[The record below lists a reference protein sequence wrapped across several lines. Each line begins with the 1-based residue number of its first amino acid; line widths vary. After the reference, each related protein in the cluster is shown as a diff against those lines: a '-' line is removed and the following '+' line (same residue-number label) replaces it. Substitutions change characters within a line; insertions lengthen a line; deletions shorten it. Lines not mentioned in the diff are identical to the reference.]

1 MAYERKKN
9 MEKAK
14 ALLIFIIC
22 SALCLSSVRAEVFD
36 LPNDL
41 PTIEALISLHKLI
54 KAEEDDAMARIATS
68 FGEQSLVT
76 KGAKMFNDV
85 RTTLDSK
92 LSNAYSYVV
101 LAGAIS
107 STANSLYRLIND
119 YSNFTSETMS
129 AVKNKPMVGWYYSE
143 AVFACNREIKGI
155 KKMFAT
161 MTAAGLNVMKA
172 SIDEK
177 LEMVMELKTRID
189 TMRGIIDSA
198 ALWCSA
204 VAIGGFGHDYIWDIL
219 NSEVL
224 DKIAEGVI
232 NNWLST

>member
-1 MAYERKKN
+1 MKKVII
-9 MEKAK
+9 
-14 ALLIFIIC
+14 LFIC
-22 SALCLSSVRAEVFD
+22 LVLCLPSARAEVFD
-36 LPNDL
+36 LPDDV
-41 PTIEALISLHKLI
+41 PTIEALISLHKLM

-76 KGAKMFNDV
+76 KGAKKFNDV

-107 STANSLYRLIND
+107 GTANSLYRLIND
-119 YSNFTSETMS
+119 YADFTTNMVET
-129 AVKNKPMVGWYYSE
+129 VKKKPMVAWYYSE
-143 AVFACNREIKGI
+143 AMFACNREIKGI
-155 KKMFAT
+155 KKMYAT
-161 MTAAGLNVMKA
+161 MTAAGMNVMKA
-172 SIDEK
+172 SMDEK

-198 ALWCSA
+198 MLWCSA

-224 DKIAEGVI
+224 DEIAEGVI
-232 NNWLST
+232 NNWLGA

>member
-1 MAYERKKN
+1 MKN
-9 MEKAK
+9 FFP
-14 ALLIFIIC
+14 FIIC
-22 SALCLSSVRAEVFD
+22 FVLCLPSARAEVFD
-36 LPNDL
+36 LPDDL
-41 PTIEALISLHKLI
+41 PTIEALISLHKLM

-68 FGEQSLVT
+68 LGEQSLVT
-76 KGAKMFNDV
+76 KGAKAFNDT

-119 YSNFTSETMS
+119 YYDFTAETMS
-129 AVKNKPMVGWYYSE
+129 VVKNKPMVGWYYTE
-143 AVFACNREIKGI
+143 AVFACDREIKGI
-155 KKMFAT
+155 KKMYAT

-172 SIDEK
+172 SMDEK
-177 LEMVMELKTRID
+177 LAMVQELKTRID
-189 TMRGIIDSA
+189 TMRGIIDRA

-232 NNWLST
+232 NNWLGA

>member
-1 MAYERKKN
+1 MKN
-9 MEKAK
+9 FFP
-14 ALLIFIIC
+14 FIIC
-22 SALCLSSVRAEVFD
+22 FVLCLPSARAEVFD
-36 LPNDL
+36 LPDDL
-41 PTIEALISLHKLI
+41 PTIEALISLHKLM
-54 KAEEDDAMARIATS
+54 KAEEDNAMARIATS

-76 KGAKMFNDV
+76 KGAKAFNDA

-119 YSNFTSETMS
+119 YYDFTAETMS
-129 AVKNKPMVGWYYSE
+129 VVKNKPMVGWYYTE
-143 AVFACNREIKGI
+143 AVFACDREIKGI
-155 KKMFAT
+155 KKMYAT

-172 SIDEK
+172 SMDEK
-177 LEMVMELKTRID
+177 LAMVQELKTRID
-189 TMRGIIDSA
+189 TMRGIIDRA

-232 NNWLST
+232 NNWLGA

>member
-1 MAYERKKN
+1 MKKFFP
-9 MEKAK
+9 
-14 ALLIFIIC
+14 FIIC
-22 SALCLSSVRAEVFD
+22 LVLCFSSARAEVFD
-36 LPNDL
+36 LPDDL
-41 PTIEALISLHKLI
+41 PTIEALISLHKLM

-76 KGAKMFNDV
+76 KGAKAFNDT

-119 YSNFTSETMS
+119 YYDFTAETMS
-129 AVKNKPMVGWYYSE
+129 VVKNKPMVGWYYTE
-143 AVFACNREIKGI
+143 AVFACDREIKGI
-155 KKMFAT
+155 KKMYAT

-172 SIDEK
+172 SMDEK
-177 LEMVMELKTRID
+177 LAMVQELKTRID
-189 TMRGIIDSA
+189 TMRGIIDRA

-232 NNWLST
+232 NNWLGA